1 LFSSSHMSLSAY
13 SATVSI
19 PTLSLH
25 DALPILL
32 ALSITQRHRE
42 LALLRAVGATPRQV
56 RRLIV
61 GETLVLAVLATA
73 LAVAPGQLLGR
84 FVFGQLASRGIA
96 TAGVAFHQGWIPTAA
111 AIAVAI
117 GAAVAG
123 ALSAGRRAARIKP
136 TQALAEASLE

>member
-84 FVFGQLASRGIA
+84 LDRKSTRLNSSHVSISYAVFCLKKKTVSQ
-96 TAGVAFHQGWIPTAA
+96 H
-111 AIAVAI
+111 
-117 GAAVAG
+117 
-123 ALSAGRRAARIKP
+123 
-136 TQALAEASLE
+136 